1 MSANSKRVSGAAQ
14 VITANRLRDGVVIYL
29 QMHGD
34 HHHWCENIRDAAI
47 LDAGGVETM
56 LARALADV
64 RENRIVDPYAI
75 GVSADHTPLTQ
86 RETVR
91 AGGPTI
97 AYGAA

>member
-1 MSANSKRVSGAAQ
+1 
-14 VITANRLRDGVVIYL
+14 IYL

-34 HHHWCENIRDAAI
+34 HHHWCENIREAAI
-47 LDAGGVETM
+47 LDAGGVEAM
-56 LARALADV
+56 LARAQTDV
-64 RENRIVDPYAI
+64 RENRIIDPYAI
-75 GVSADHTPLTQ
+75 EVTPDHAPVTQ